1 MENQNRESLG
11 SRLGFLLLSAG
22 CAIGLGNVW
31 RFPYITGK
39 YGGAAFV
46 LIYLVFLVIL
56 GLPVMVCE
64 FAVGRASR
72 KSMSAAF
79 ETLEPE
85 GTKWHRYS
93 GFAVAGNYLLMMFY
107 TVVSGWF
114 LKYFFQMIGGKFVGL
129 DGDAIVNVFVR
140 ETVGDYKT
148 LLIWMVVVI
157 VIGFGACFLG
167 LQKGVERI
175 TKIMM
180 SALFVIMIG
189 LAIYVAFI
197 PRAAAGYAFYL
208 KPDFKAL
215 VSGEHGLWDTI
226 YAAMGQA
233 FFTLSLGIGSME
245 IFGSYIDKKHSLTG
259 EALRVIGLDTF
270 VAICAGLIIFPA
282 CAAFGVEANSGV
294 GLAFMSLPGVFNSM
308 GPVVGRVVGAFFFLF
323 MSFAAL
329 STVVAVFENIVAFP
343 MDKFGWSRKK
353 AVIVNFIAMIIL
365 ATPAALGMNLWSKV
379 HFGAHIGSIDALEDF
394 IVSQNLLPLGSLI
407 FLLFCTWRYGYTFDG
422 FILKEDEKIPTKF
435 VRGLYGWGWDR
446 FTQEA
451 DAGKGIKFPNNAAI
465 KFYLRF
471 IAPLIILVVFIAGY
485 IDIFGAQAAPTVLAV
500 MAVVVIAI
508 IYIGSLIKENFSKK

>member
-1 MENQNRESLG
+1 MGEQKERETLG

-56 GLPVMVCE
+56 GLPVMVAE

-72 KSMSAAF
+72 KSMAEAF
-79 ETLEPE
+79 KQLEPE
-85 GTKWHRYS
+85 GTKWHWYS
-93 GFAVAGNYLLMMFY
+93 GFAIAGNYLLMMFY

-114 LKYFFQMIGGKFVGL
+114 LKYFIQEIGGKFVGMSA
-129 DGDAIVNVFVR
+129 DDIVGEFLNG
-140 ETVGDYKT
+140 TVGSPST
-148 LLIWMVVVI
+148 LLIGMVVVI
-157 VIGFGACFLG
+157 IIGFGTCILG

-180 SALFVIMIG
+180 SALLIIMIG
-189 LAIYVAFI
+189 LAIYVAFL
-197 PRAAAGYAFYL
+197 PGAGAGYAFYL
-208 KPDFKAL
+208 KPNFKAL

-245 IFGSYIDKKHSLTG
+245 IFGSYIGKDHSLTG
-259 EALRVIGLDTF
+259 ESLRVIGLDTF

-282 CAAFGVEANSGV
+282 CAAFGVEANSGA
-294 GLAFMSLPGVFNSM
+294 GLAFMSLPNVFNAM
-308 GPVVGRVVGAFFFLF
+308 GPVAGRIVGAFFFLF

-329 STVVAVFENIVAFP
+329 STVIAVFENIVAFA
-343 MDKFGWSRKK
+343 MDKLGWSRTK
-353 AVIVNFIAMIIL
+353 AVLINFAAMLVL
-365 ATPAALGMNLWSKV
+365 ATPAALGMNVWSGV

-394 IVSQNLLPLGSLI
+394 IVSQNLLPIGSML
-407 FLLFCTWRYGYTFDG
+407 FLLFCT
-422 FILKEDEKIPTKF
+422 IKK
-435 VRGLYGWGWDR
+435 GWGWDG
-446 FTQEA
+446 FIAEA
-451 DAGKGIKFPNNAAI
+451 DAGEGIKFPKNKVV
-465 KFYLRF
+465 KFYLKF
-471 IAPLIILVVFIAGY
+471 IAPVIIIVVFIAGY
-485 IDIFGAQAAPTVLAV
+485 FDIFGA
-500 MAVVVIAI
+500 
-508 IYIGSLIKENFSKK
+508 K

>member
-1 MENQNRESLG
+1 MGEQKERETLG

-56 GLPVMVCE
+56 GLPVMVAE

-72 KSMSAAF
+72 KSMAEAF
-79 ETLEPE
+79 KQLEPE
-85 GTKWHRYS
+85 GTKWHWYS
-93 GFAVAGNYLLMMFY
+93 GFAIAGNYLLMMFY

-114 LKYFFQMIGGKFVGL
+114 LKYFIQEIAGKFVGL
-129 DGDAIVNVFVR
+129 SADEIVNEFVGG
-140 ETVGDYKT
+140 TVGSPST
-148 LLIWMVVVI
+148 LLIGMVVVI
-157 VIGFGACFLG
+157 VIGFGTCILG

-180 SALFVIMIG
+180 SALLIIMIG
-189 LAIYVAFI
+189 LAIYVAFL
-197 PRAAAGYAFYL
+197 PGSGAGYAFYL
-208 KPDFKAL
+208 KPNFKAL

-245 IFGSYIDKKHSLTG
+245 IFGSYIGKDHSLTG
-259 EALRVIGLDTF
+259 ESLRVIGLDTF

-282 CAAFGVEANSGV
+282 CAAFGVEANSGA
-294 GLAFMSLPGVFNSM
+294 GLAFMSLPNVFNAM
-308 GPVVGRVVGAFFFLF
+308 GPVAGRIVGAFFFLF

-329 STVVAVFENIVAFP
+329 STVIAVFENIVAFA
-343 MDKFGWSRKK
+343 MDKLGWSRTK
-353 AVIVNFIAMIIL
+353 AVLINFAAMLVL
-365 ATPAALGMNLWSKV
+365 ATPAALGMNVWSGV

-394 IVSQNLLPLGSLI
+394 IVSQNLLPIGSML
-407 FLLFCTWRYGYTFDG
+407 FLLFCT
-422 FILKEDEKIPTKF
+422 IKK
-435 VRGLYGWGWDR
+435 GWGWDG
-446 FTQEA
+446 FIAEA
-451 DAGKGIKFPNNAAI
+451 DAGEGIKFPKNKVV
-465 KFYLRF
+465 KFYLKF
-471 IAPLIILVVFIAGY
+471 IAPVIIIVVFIAGY
-485 IDIFGAQAAPTVLAV
+485 FDIFGA
-500 MAVVVIAI
+500 
-508 IYIGSLIKENFSKK
+508 K

>member
-1 MENQNRESLG
+1 MAEEKKRETLG

-64 FAVGRASR
+64 FAVGRASQ
-72 KSMSAAF
+72 KGVASAF
-79 ETLEPE
+79 KDLEPE
-85 GTKWHRYS
+85 GTKWHWYG
-93 GFAVAGNYLLMMFY
+93 GFAIAGNYLLMMFY

-114 LKYFFQMIGGKFVGL
+114 LKYFFQMLGGKFVGL
-129 DGDAIVNVFVR
+129 SGDEIVGQFVNG
-140 ETVGDYKT
+140 TVGDPKT
-148 LLIWMVVVI
+148 LLIWMLVVI

-180 SALFVIMIG
+180 SALFIIMIG
-189 LAIYVAFI
+189 LAIYVAFL
-197 PRAAAGYAFYL
+197 PGAGAGYAFYL
-208 KPDFKAL
+208 KPNFKAL
-215 VSGEHGLWDTI
+215 VGGEHGLWDTI

-245 IFGSYIDKKHSLTG
+245 IFGSYIGKDHSLTG
-259 EALRVIGLDTF
+259 ESLRVIGLDTF

-282 CAAFGVEANSGV
+282 CAAFGVEANSGA
-294 GLAFMSLPGVFNSM
+294 GLAFMSLPNVFNSM
-308 GPVVGRVVGAFFFLF
+308 GPVAGRIVGAFFFLF

-329 STVVAVFENIVAFP
+329 STVIAVFENIVAYP
-343 MDKFGWSRKK
+343 MDKFGWSRTKS
-353 AVIVNFIAMIIL
+353 VLINFVAMIIL
-365 ATPAALGMNLWSKV
+365 ATPAALGMNVWSGV
-379 HFGAHIGSIDALEDF
+379 HFGTHIGSIDALEDF
-394 IVSQNLLPLGSLI
+394 IVSQNLLPLGSML
-407 FLLFCTWRYGYTFDG
+407 FLLFCT
-422 FILKEDEKIPTKF
+422 IKK
-435 VRGLYGWGWDR
+435 GWGWDG
-446 FTQEA
+446 FTAEA
-451 DAGKGIKFPNNAAI
+451 DAGDGVKFPKNKVV

-471 IAPLIILVVFIAGY
+471 IAPIIILVVFIAGY
-485 IDIFGAQAAPTVLAV
+485 FDIFGA
-500 MAVVVIAI
+500 
-508 IYIGSLIKENFSKK
+508 K

>member
-1 MENQNRESLG
+1 MGEQKERETLG

-56 GLPVMVCE
+56 GLPVMVAE

-72 KSMSAAF
+72 KSMAEAF
-79 ETLEPE
+79 KQLEPE
-85 GTKWHRYS
+85 GTKWHWYS
-93 GFAVAGNYLLMMFY
+93 GFAIAGNYLLMMFY

-114 LKYFFQMIGGKFVGL
+114 LKYFIQEIAGKFVGL
-129 DGDAIVNVFVR
+129 SADDIVNEFVGG
-140 ETVGDYKT
+140 TISSPST
-148 LLIWMVVVI
+148 LLIGMVVVI
-157 VIGFGACFLG
+157 IIGFGTCILG

-180 SALFVIMIG
+180 SALLIIMIG
-189 LAIYVAFI
+189 LAIYVAFL
-197 PRAAAGYAFYL
+197 PGSGAGYAFYL
-208 KPDFKAL
+208 KPNFKAL

-245 IFGSYIDKKHSLTG
+245 IFGSYIGKDHSLTG
-259 EALRVIGLDTF
+259 ESLRVIGLDTF

-282 CAAFGVEANSGV
+282 CAAFGVEANSGA
-294 GLAFMSLPGVFNSM
+294 GLAFMSLPNVFNAM
-308 GPVVGRVVGAFFFLF
+308 GPVAGRIVGAFFFLF

-329 STVVAVFENIVAFP
+329 STVIAVFENIVAFA
-343 MDKFGWSRKK
+343 MDKLGWSRTK
-353 AVIVNFIAMIIL
+353 AVLINFAAMLVL
-365 ATPAALGMNLWSKV
+365 ATPAALGMNVWSGV

-394 IVSQNLLPLGSLI
+394 IVSQNLLPIGSML
-407 FLLFCTWRYGYTFDG
+407 FLLFCT
-422 FILKEDEKIPTKF
+422 IKK
-435 VRGLYGWGWDR
+435 GWGWDG
-446 FTQEA
+446 FIAEA
-451 DAGKGIKFPNNAAI
+451 DAGEGIKFPKNKVV
-465 KFYLRF
+465 KFYLKF
-471 IAPLIILVVFIAGY
+471 IAPVIIIVVFIAGY
-485 IDIFGAQAAPTVLAV
+485 FDIFGA
-500 MAVVVIAI
+500 
-508 IYIGSLIKENFSKK
+508 K

>member
-1 MENQNRESLG
+1 MGEQKERETLG

-72 KSMSAAF
+72 KSMAEAF
-79 ETLEPE
+79 KQLEPE
-85 GTKWHRYS
+85 GTKWHWYS

-114 LKYFFQMIGGKFVGL
+114 LKYFVQMIGGKFVGMSA
-129 DGDAIVNVFVR
+129 DDIVGEFLNG
-140 ETVGDYKT
+140 TVGSPST
-148 LLIWMVVVI
+148 LLIGMVVVI
-157 VIGFGACFLG
+157 VIGFGTCILG

-180 SALFVIMIG
+180 SALLIIMIG
-189 LAIYVAFI
+189 LAIYVAFL
-197 PRAAAGYAFYL
+197 PGAGAGYAFYL
-208 KPDFKAL
+208 KPNFKAL

-245 IFGSYIDKKHSLTG
+245 IFGSYIGKEHSLTG
-259 EALRVIGLDTF
+259 ESLRVIGLDTF

-282 CAAFGVEANSGV
+282 CAAFGVEANSGA
-294 GLAFMSLPGVFNSM
+294 GLAFMSLPNVFNAM
-308 GPVVGRVVGAFFFLF
+308 GPVAGRIVGAFFFLF

-329 STVVAVFENIVAFP
+329 STVIAVFENIVAFA
-343 MDKFGWSRKK
+343 MDKLGWSRTK
-353 AVIVNFIAMIIL
+353 AVLINFVAMLIL
-365 ATPAALGMNLWSKV
+365 ATPAALGMNVWSGV

-394 IVSQNLLPLGSLI
+394 IVSQNLLPIGSML
-407 FLLFCTWRYGYTFDG
+407 FLLFCT
-422 FILKEDEKIPTKF
+422 IKK
-435 VRGLYGWGWDR
+435 GWGWDG
-446 FTQEA
+446 FIAEA
-451 DAGKGIKFPNNAAI
+451 DAGDGIKFPKNKVV
-465 KFYLRF
+465 KFYLKF
-471 IAPLIILVVFIAGY
+471 IAPVIIIVVFIAGY
-485 IDIFGAQAAPTVLAV
+485 FDIFGA
-500 MAVVVIAI
+500 
-508 IYIGSLIKENFSKK
+508 K

>member
-1 MENQNRESLG
+1 MGEQKERETLG

-56 GLPVMVCE
+56 GLPVMVAE

-72 KSMSAAF
+72 KSMAEAF
-79 ETLEPE
+79 KQLEPE
-85 GTKWHRYS
+85 GTKWHWYS
-93 GFAVAGNYLLMMFY
+93 GFAIAGNYLLMMFY

-114 LKYFFQMIGGKFVGL
+114 LKYFIQEIAGKFVGL
-129 DGDAIVNVFVR
+129 SADEIVNEFVGG
-140 ETVGDYKT
+140 TVGSPST
-148 LLIWMVVVI
+148 LLIGMVVVI
-157 VIGFGACFLG
+157 VIGFGTCILG

-180 SALFVIMIG
+180 SALLVIMIG
-189 LAIYVAFI
+189 LAIYVAFL
-197 PRAAAGYAFYL
+197 PGSGAGYAFYL
-208 KPDFKAL
+208 KPNFKAL

-245 IFGSYIDKKHSLTG
+245 IFGSYIGKDHSLTG
-259 EALRVIGLDTF
+259 ESLRVIGLDTF

-282 CAAFGVEANSGV
+282 CAAFGVEANSGA
-294 GLAFMSLPGVFNSM
+294 GLAFMSLPNVFNHM
-308 GPVVGRVVGAFFFLF
+308 GPVAGRIVGAFFFLF

-329 STVVAVFENIVAFP
+329 STVIAVFENIVAFA
-343 MDKFGWSRKK
+343 MDKLGWSRTK
-353 AVIVNFIAMIIL
+353 AVLINFAAMLVL
-365 ATPAALGMNLWSKV
+365 ATPAALGMNVWSGV

-394 IVSQNLLPLGSLI
+394 IVSQNLLPIGSML
-407 FLLFCTWRYGYTFDG
+407 FLLFCT
-422 FILKEDEKIPTKF
+422 IKK
-435 VRGLYGWGWDR
+435 GWGWDG
-446 FTQEA
+446 FIAEA
-451 DAGKGIKFPNNAAI
+451 DAGEGIKFPKNKVV
-465 KFYLRF
+465 KFYLKF
-471 IAPLIILVVFIAGY
+471 IAPVIIIVVFVAGY
-485 IDIFGAQAAPTVLAV
+485 FDIFGA
-500 MAVVVIAI
+500 
-508 IYIGSLIKENFSKK
+508 K

>member
-1 MENQNRESLG
+1 MAEQKRETLG

-64 FAVGRASR
+64 FAVGRSSQ

-79 ETLEPE
+79 KQLEPE
-85 GTKWHRYS
+85 GTKWHWYS

-114 LKYFFQMIGGKFVGL
+114 LKYFFQAVGGQFIHMTPDQIGAAFGATLSDPKGL
-129 DGDAIVNVFVR
+129 IM
-140 ETVGDYKT
+140 
-148 LLIWMVVVI
+148 WMLVVI

-167 LQKGVERI
+167 LQKGVENI

-197 PRAAAGYAFYL
+197 PGAGEGYKFYL

-215 VSGEHGLWDTI
+215 VAGNGEGGHGLWDTI

-245 IFGSYIDKKHSLTG
+245 IFGSYIGKDNSLTG
-259 EALRVIGLDTF
+259 EAARVIGLDTF

-282 CAAFGVEANSGV
+282 CAAFGVEPSAGA
-294 GLAFMSLPGVFNSM
+294 GLAFVSLPNVFNSM
-308 GPVVGRVVGAFFFLF
+308 GPVAGRIVGSFFFLF

-329 STVVAVFENIVAFP
+329 STVIAVFENIVAFP
-343 MDKFGWSRKK
+343 MDKFGWSRTKS
-353 AVIVNFIAMIIL
+353 VLINFVAMIIL
-365 ATPAALGMNLWSKV
+365 ATPAALGMNIWSGV

-394 IVSQNLLPLGSLI
+394 IVSQNLLPIGSLL
-407 FLLFCTWRYGYTFDG
+407 FLCFCMHKR
-422 FILKEDEKIPTKF
+422 
-435 VRGLYGWGWDR
+435 GWGWDN
-446 FTQEA
+446 FIAEA
-451 DAGKGIKFPNNAAI
+451 DAGKGLKFPKAKAI
-465 KFYLRF
+465 QFYLKW
-471 IAPLIILVVFIAGY
+471 IAPIIILVVFVAGY
-485 IDIFGAQAAPTVLAV
+485 FDIFGV
-500 MAVVVIAI
+500 
-508 IYIGSLIKENFSKK
+508 

>member
-1 MENQNRESLG
+1 MGEQNRENLG

-31 RFPYITGK
+31 RFPYITGR

-46 LIYLVFLVIL
+46 LIYLAFLVIL

-64 FAVGRASR
+64 FAVGRASK
-72 KSMSAAF
+72 KSMAAAF
-79 ETLEPE
+79 EQLEPA
-85 GTKWHRYS
+85 GTKWHWYN

-114 LKYFFQMIGGKFVGL
+114 LKYFFQMISGKFVGL
-129 DGDAIVNVFVR
+129 SGDDIVNVFVN
-140 ETVGDYKT
+140 ETVGNPKT

-180 SALFVIMIG
+180 SALFVIMVG

-197 PRAAAGYAFYL
+197 PGSGAGYAFYL

-259 EALRVIGLDTF
+259 EAVRVIGLDTF

-282 CAAFGVEANSGV
+282 CTAFNVEASSGA
-294 GLAFMSLPGVFNSM
+294 GLAFMSLPNVFNSM
-308 GPVVGRVVGAFFFLF
+308 GPVAGRIVGGFFFLF

-329 STVVAVFENIVAFP
+329 STVIAVFENIVAFP
-343 MDKFGWSRKK
+343 MDRFGWSRRKS
-353 AVIVNFIAMIIL
+353 VLINFVAML
-365 ATPAALGMNLWSKV
+365 VLSTPAALGMNVWSGV
-379 HFGAHIGSIDALEDF
+379 HFGSHIGSIDALEDF

-407 FLLFCTWRYGYTFDG
+407 FLCFCMH
-422 FILKEDEKIPTKF
+422 KK
-435 VRGLYGWGWDR
+435 GWGWDG
-446 FTQEA
+446 FIAEA
-451 DAGKGIKFPNNAAI
+451 DTGDGLKFPKN
-465 KFYLRF
+465 KVVQFYLKW
-471 IAPLIILVVFIAGY
+471 IAPVIILVVFVAGY
-485 IDIFGAQAAPTVLAV
+485 FDIFGA
-500 MAVVVIAI
+500 
-508 IYIGSLIKENFSKK
+508 K

>member
-46 LIYLVFLVIL
+46 LIYLVFLVII

-72 KSMSAAF
+72 KSMAAAF
-79 ETLEPE
+79 EELEPQ
-85 GTKWHRYS
+85 GKKWHWYN

-114 LKYFFQMIGGKFVGL
+114 LKYFFQMAGGKFVGM
-129 DGDAIVNVFVR
+129 DGDAIVNAFVGG
-140 ETVGDYKT
+140 TVGDYKT
-148 LLIWMVVVI
+148 LLIWMLVVI

-180 SALFVIMIG
+180 SALFVIMVG
-189 LAIYVAFI
+189 LAIYVAFLKG
-197 PRAAAGYAFYL
+197 AGAGYAFYL

-245 IFGSYIDKKHSLTG
+245 IFGSYIDKKYSLTG

-282 CAAFGVEANSGV
+282 CAAFDVEASSGA
-294 GLAFMSLPGVFNSM
+294 GLAFMSLPNVFNSM
-308 GPVVGRVVGAFFFLF
+308 GPVVGRIVGAFFFLF

-329 STVVAVFENIVAFP
+329 STVIAVFENIVAFP
-343 MDKFGWSRKK
+343 MDKFGWSRSKS
-353 AVIVNFIAMIIL
+353 VLINFIAMIVL
-365 ATPAALGMNLWSKV
+365 ATPAALGMNIWSGV

-407 FLLFCTWRYGYTFDG
+407 FLLFCTV
-422 FILKEDEKIPTKF
+422 KA
-435 VRGLYGWGWDR
+435 GWGWDG
-446 FTQEA
+446 FTAEA
-451 DAGKGIKFPNNAAI
+451 DTGDGIKFPKNALI
-465 KFYLRF
+465 KVYLRF
-471 IAPLIILVVFIAGY
+471 IAPVIILVVFVAGY
-485 IDIFGAQAAPTVLAV
+485 IDIFGAKTAPIVLV
-500 MAVVVIAI
+500 LMAVLVAAI
-508 IYIGSLIKENFSKK
+508 IFVGTMIKKALSKK

>member
-1 MENQNRESLG
+1 MGEQKERETLG

-72 KSMSAAF
+72 KSMAEAF
-79 ETLEPE
+79 TQLEPE
-85 GTKWHRYS
+85 GTKWHWYS

-114 LKYFFQMIGGKFVGL
+114 LKYFFQMICGKFVGL
-129 DGDAIVNVFVR
+129 VGDEIVNVFVN
-140 ETVGDYKT
+140 ETVGSAPT

-157 VIGFGACFLG
+157 IIGFGTCFLG

-180 SALFVIMIG
+180 SALLMIMIG
-189 LAIYVAFI
+189 LAIYVAFL
-197 PRAAAGYAFYL
+197 PGAGAGYAFYL
-208 KPDFKAL
+208 KPNFKAL
-215 VSGEHGLWDTI
+215 VGGEHGLWDTI

-245 IFGSYIDKKHSLTG
+245 IFGSYIGKDHSLTG
-259 EALRVIGLDTF
+259 ESLRVIGLDTF

-282 CAAFGVEANSGV
+282 CAAFGVEANSGA
-294 GLAFMSLPGVFNSM
+294 GLAFMSLPNVFNSM
-308 GPVVGRVVGAFFFLF
+308 GPVAGRIVGAFFFLF

-329 STVVAVFENIVAFP
+329 STVIAVFENIVAFP
-343 MDKFGWSRKK
+343 MDKFGWSRTKS
-353 AVIVNFIAMIIL
+353 VLINFAAMLVL
-365 ATPAALGMNLWSKV
+365 ATPAALGMNVWSGV

-394 IVSQNLLPLGSLI
+394 IVSQNLLPLGSML
-407 FLLFCTWRYGYTFDG
+407 FLLFCT
-422 FILKEDEKIPTKF
+422 LKK
-435 VRGLYGWGWDR
+435 GWGWDG
-446 FTQEA
+446 FIAEA
-451 DAGKGIKFPNNAAI
+451 DAGEGIKFPKNKVV

-471 IAPLIILVVFIAGY
+471 IAPVIILVVFIAGY
-485 IDIFGAQAAPTVLAV
+485 FDIFGA
-500 MAVVVIAI
+500 
-508 IYIGSLIKENFSKK
+508 K

>member
-1 MENQNRESLG
+1 MAEEKQRETLG

-72 KSMSAAF
+72 KSMAEAF
-79 ETLEPE
+79 KQLEPE
-85 GTKWHRYS
+85 GTKWHWYS

-114 LKYFFQMIGGKFVGL
+114 LKYFVQMISGKFVGL
-129 DGDAIVNVFVR
+129 SADAIVDEFVNG
-140 ETVGDYKT
+140 TVGSPST
-148 LLIWMVVVI
+148 LLIGMVVVI
-157 VIGFGACFLG
+157 VIGFGTCILG

-180 SALFVIMIG
+180 SALLIIMIG
-189 LAIYVAFI
+189 LAIYVAFL
-197 PRAAAGYAFYL
+197 PGAGAGYAFYL

-245 IFGSYIDKKHSLTG
+245 IFGSYIGKDHSLTG
-259 EALRVIGLDTF
+259 ESLRVIGLDTF

-282 CAAFGVEANSGV
+282 CAAFGVESSSGA
-294 GLAFMSLPGVFNSM
+294 GLAFMSLPNVFNAM
-308 GPVVGRVVGAFFFLF
+308 GPVAGRIVGAFFFLF

-329 STVVAVFENIVAFP
+329 STVIAVFENIVAFA
-343 MDKFGWSRKK
+343 MDKLGWSRTK
-353 AVIVNFIAMIIL
+353 AVLINFAAMLVL
-365 ATPAALGMNLWSKV
+365 ATPAALGMNVWSGV

-394 IVSQNLLPLGSLI
+394 IVSQNLLPIGSML
-407 FLLFCTWRYGYTFDG
+407 FLLFCT
-422 FILKEDEKIPTKF
+422 IKK
-435 VRGLYGWGWDR
+435 GWGWDG
-446 FTQEA
+446 FIAEA
-451 DAGKGIKFPNNAAI
+451 DAGEGIKFPKNKVF
-465 KFYLRF
+465 KFYLKF
-471 IAPLIILVVFIAGY
+471 IAPIIIIVVFVAGY
-485 IDIFGAQAAPTVLAV
+485 FDIFGA
-500 MAVVVIAI
+500 
-508 IYIGSLIKENFSKK
+508 K

>member
-1 MENQNRESLG
+1 MLDANCVFKEYIMGEQNREFLG

-46 LIYLVFLVIL
+46 LIYLFFLVIL
-56 GLPVMVCE
+56 GLPVMICE

-72 KSMSAAF
+72 KSMAAAF
-79 ETLEPE
+79 EKLEPA
-85 GTKWHRYS
+85 GTKWHWYN

-114 LKYFFQMIGGKFVGL
+114 LKYFFEMISGKFVGMST
-129 DGDAIVNVFVR
+129 DQVGAAFDA
-140 ETVGDYKT
+140 TVGSPYT
-148 LLIWMVVVI
+148 LLAWMAVVI
-157 VIGFGACFLG
+157 VLGFGVCFLG

-175 TKIMM
+175 TKFMM

-189 LAIYVAFI
+189 LAIYVAFL
-197 PRAAAGYAFYL
+197 PNSKSGYAFYL

-282 CAAFGVEANSGV
+282 CAAFGVESSSGP
-294 GLAFMSLPGVFNSM
+294 GLAFVSLPNVFNEM
-308 GPVVGRVVGAFFFLF
+308 GSVTGRIVGAFFFLF
-323 MSFAAL
+323 LSFAAL
-329 STVVAVFENIVAFP
+329 STVIAVFENIVAFP
-343 MDKFGWSRKK
+343 MDRFGWSRKK
-353 AVIVNFIAMIIL
+353 SVLINFVAMLIL
-365 ATPAALGMNLWSKV
+365 STPAALGMNVWSSV
-379 HFGAHIGSIDALEDF
+379 HFGSHIGSIDALEDF
-394 IVSQNLLPLGSLI
+394 LVSQNLLPLGSLI
-407 FLLFCTWRYGYTFDG
+407 FLLFCTW
-422 FILKEDEKIPTKF
+422 KK
-435 VRGLYGWGWDR
+435 GWGWKN
-446 FTQEA
+446 FTEEA
-451 DAGKGIKFPNNAAI
+451 DTGTGIKFPHGKLI

-471 IAPLIILVVFIAGY
+471 IAPLIILIVFVAGY
-485 IDIFGAQAAPTVLAV
+485 FDIFG
-500 MAVVVIAI
+500 
-508 IYIGSLIKENFSKK
+508 K